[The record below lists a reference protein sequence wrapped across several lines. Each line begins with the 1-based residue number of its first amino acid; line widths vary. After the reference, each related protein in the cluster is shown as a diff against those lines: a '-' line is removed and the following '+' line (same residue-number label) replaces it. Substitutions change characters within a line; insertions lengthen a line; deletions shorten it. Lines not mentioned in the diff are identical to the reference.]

1 MKTTNLEYMEIT
13 ESEIAVYDENGIIG
27 EFHVWEDND
36 GSEYILY
43 KRKMIYLSKMK
54 EIWLVIRK

>member
-36 GSEYILY
+36 GSEYVLY

-54 EIWLVIRK
+54 EI